1 MEKVEELTPGEMVEQ
16 LSLADRVLRQGSN
29 FAQMDFPSRNLYRN
43 ALEELSRGSA
53 YAEDEVRRIAEQ
65 LELVTAKKKDSTGI
79 CFIGERKFRDFLGR
93 YLPAQPGPIVSV
105 DGQTV
110 GEHQGLMY
118 HTLGQRK
125 GLGIGGMKDS
135 SEDPWYVVDKDVAN
149 NVLVVA
155 QGHDHPRLMSVGLIA
170 QQLHWVDRLPLSGPF
185 RCTVKTRYRQQD
197 IPCTVTPLDDER
209 IEVHFD
215 EPVSA
220 VTPGQSAVFY
230 QGEICLGGGIIEQ
243 RLA

>member
-1 MEKVEELTPGEMVEQ
+1 
-16 LSLADRVLRQGSN
+16 
-29 FAQMDFPSRNLYRN
+29 
-43 ALEELSRGSA
+43 
-53 YAEDEVRRIAEQ
+53 
-65 LELVTAKKKDSTGI
+65 
-79 CFIGERKFRDFLGR
+79 
-93 YLPAQPGPIVSV
+93 
-105 DGQTV
+105 
-110 GEHQGLMY
+110 MY
-118 HTLGQRK
+118 HTGQRK
-125 GLGIGGMKDS
+125 GLGIGGLKDS

-209 IEVHFD
+209 IEVRFD

-220 VTPGQSAVFY
+220 VTPASRRCSTVAKSASAAASSNSARRNCPAKKNAAFTAAFFIQNSTCAPARSPGSAGFRTGPAPVARCAATAGTPCRECANTVAVCPAPAY
-230 QGEICLGGGIIEQ
+230 
-243 RLA
+243 RAT